1 MTALNPLKPSERM
14 KIARQE
20 SLEQNAA
27 DRSRNFLEV
36 SHGLNEERAL
46 LEARRC
52 LECKDPVCTQGCPV
66 SIDIK
71 SFIQLILEKNY
82 VGAVNKIREANYLP
96 AICGRVCPQEEQ
108 CEAVCT
114 MGKKHPSIAIGKLE
128 RFVADFEL
136 EHELFTPPQVKE
148 KRVEKVAIVGGGPAG
163 LTCAA
168 ELAKMGYQVTV
179 FEALH
184 AVGGVLRYGI
194 PEFRLPR
201 AILDLE
207 TERIKALGVQIHT
220 NFLVGRTATIDEFSD
235 EWGFKAVFLGTG
247 AGTPHFMG
255 IPGESFSGVYSAN
268 EFLTRVNLMKAYQFP
283 DFDTPIKVGKR
294 VAVIGGGNTA
304 MDAVRTSKRL
314 GAEHAY
320 LIYRRSREEMPAR
333 QEEIHHAEQEGIEF
347 MFLTAPTRILADH
360 NNWVRAVEC
369 QKMELGEPDDSGRR
383 RPVPMKGSE
392 FRLEIETVIEAIG
405 QSPNPIIQA
414 TTPGLDTAKKG
425 TVVTDERQRTSR
437 PGIFAGGDLARGG
450 ATVILAMRD
459 GKTAAAAIHEYLTEQ
474 SHATCDLKP
483 CAEGASARRVESST
497 FGGEPAPA

>member
-1 MTALNPLKPSERM
+1 MTGLNPLKPSERM
-14 KIARQE
+14 KISRQE
-20 SLEQNAA
+20 SLEQDAGI
-27 DRSRNFLEV
+27 RSRNFFEV

-46 LEARRC
+46 LEAKRC
-52 LECKDPVCTQGCPV
+52 LECKDPVCIKGCPV

-71 SFIQLILEKNY
+71 SFIQRILEKDY

-108 CEAVCT
+108 CESVCT
-114 MGKKHPSIAIGKLE
+114 MGKKHPSVAIGKLE
-128 RFVADFEL
+128 RFVADYEMD
-136 EHELFTPPQVKE
+136 HGLFSPPAIADQRE
-148 KRVEKVAIVGGGPAG
+148 DKVAIVGGGPAG

-168 ELAKMGYQVTV
+168 ELARMGYQVTV

-207 TERIKALGVQIHT
+207 TERIKALGVKIHT
-220 NFLVGRTATIDEFSD
+220 NFLVGRTATIDELFE

-255 IPGESFSGVYSAN
+255 IPGENYSGVYSAN
-268 EFLTRVNLMKAYQFP
+268 EFLTRVNLMKANQFP
-283 DFDTPIKVGKR
+283 EFDTPIRAGKS

-304 MDAVRTSKRL
+304 MDAVRTAKRL

-333 QEEIHHAEQEGIEF
+333 AEEVHHAQQEGIEF
-347 MFLTAPTRILADH
+347 MLLTTPTRIFSDS
-360 NNWVRAVEC
+360 NNWVRAIEC
-369 QKMELGEPDDSGRR
+369 QRMELGPPDESGRR
-383 RPVPMKGSE
+383 RPVPIPGSE
-392 FRLEIETVIEAIG
+392 FNIPVETVIEAIG
-405 QSPNPIIQA
+405 QSPNPIIQS

-425 TVVTDERQRTSR
+425 VVVTNERQETSR

-459 GKTAAAAIHEYLTEQ
+459 GKNAAAAIHEYLTQPEPQ
-474 SHATCDLKP
+474 EVQRQ
-483 CAEGASARRVESST
+483 AEAAL
-497 FGGEPAPA
+497 